1 MSAKSIL
8 FTSSSPFPI
17 PPNCGP
23 GRQET
28 TTVIHKNGRT
38 YTLTARD
45 MITVEDPYLVLV
57 HAEAFAIKA
66 GEPFNG
72 QVPSRAVR
80 DALIKSSV
88 QI

>member
-8 FTSSSPFPI
+8 FTTESPFPI

-28 TTVIHKNGRT
+28 VTVIRKSGRL

-45 MITVEDPYLVLV
+45 KLTIEDPYLVLV
-57 HAEAFAIKA
+57 KAEAFAIRA

-72 QVPSRAVR
+72 QIPSRAVR